1 MSFLGEIGVTGRIYA
16 LYRSEKLEKLDIVG
30 SQYLYILRVCEYP
43 GISQERLAKIL
54 LFNRSSVT
62 RQVAA
67 LEKKGF
73 LRRERYEADKRTY
86 LIYPT
91 EKALAAEP
99 RIRKVSRA
107 FRKEIAG
114 DLTPEEMERLED
126 LLQKV
131 NRRGREAL
139 E

>member
-1 MSFLGEIGVTGRIYA
+1 MSFLGEIGVTSRIYA
-16 LYRSEKLEKLDIVG
+16 LYRSEKLEKMDIVG
-30 SQYLYILRVCEYP
+30 SQYLYILRVCENP
-43 GISQERLAKIL
+43 GISQERLAKVL

-62 RQVAA
+62 RQIAA
-67 LEKKGF
+67 LEKKDF

-99 RIRKVSRA
+99 KIRKVSRG
-107 FRKEIAG
+107 FRKIITG
-114 DLTPEEMERLED
+114 DLTPAETEQLED
-126 LLQKV
+126 LLRKV
-131 NRRGREAL
+131 NRRGREAV

>member
-1 MSFLGEIGVTGRIYA
+1 MSFLGEIGVTSRIYA

-54 LFNRSSVT
+54 LFNRSTVT
-62 RQVAA
+62 RQIAA

-99 RIRKVSRA
+99 RIRKVSRS
-107 FRKEIAG
+107 FRKCITG
-114 DLTPEEMERLED
+114 DLTPEELERLED

>member
-30 SQYLYILRVCEYP
+30 SQYLYILRVCEFP
-43 GISQERLAKIL
+43 GISQEKLAKIL

-73 LRRERYEADKRTY
+73 LKRERCETDRRTY
-86 LIYPT
+86 LLYPT

-99 RIRKVSRA
+99 VIHKVSRS
-107 FRKEIAG
+107 FRKSIAA
-114 DLTPEEMERLED
+114 DLTEAEEETLEA
-126 LLQKV
+126 LLRKI
-131 NRRGREAL
+131 NRKGREGV